1 LITGATTTVFPVTAP
16 GTTIVMWTFD
26 DGNGNYVLVYQNI
39 NITPLDAS
47 VSVSGFTL
55 TAQNTNPDVSYQ
67 WIDCGNSNA
76 PLIGENGVSFTAS
89 ESGNYALQVTQNGC
103 TETSECY
110 EISTLGI
117 TQALQDKCHIY
128 PNPASSEIFIESKA
142 NGTYI
147 LQDMNG
153 KMVLEDKFNSGKN
166 KVDLDTIQTGMYI
179 LTIYTETSFER
190 IKLSVER
197 Q

>member
-1 LITGATTTVFPVTAP
+1 
-16 GTTIVMWTFD
+16 M
-26 DGNGNYVLVYQNI
+26 
-39 NITPLDAS
+39 
-47 VSVSGFTL
+47 
-55 TAQNTNPDVSYQ
+55 
-67 WIDCGNSNA
+67 
-76 PLIGENGVSFTAS
+76 
-89 ESGNYALQVTQNGC
+89 
-103 TETSECY
+103 
-110 EISTLGI
+110 LGI
-117 TQALQDKCHIY
+117 TQALQDKCHVY
-128 PNPASSEIFIESKA
+128 PNPASTEIFIESKEI
-142 NGTYI
+142 GTYI